1 MKMKK
6 LYAAIVGYGNRG
18 QVYAGYA
25 LDCPDEF
32 GIAAII
38 DPNPFKLSEAKTRF
52 NLSDDQ
58 LFTSYEE
65 FEAKNVACDFVVNAT
80 MDQYHYETAMK
91 ILAGKHDML
100 MEKPIVPN
108 AKELMDIKNLADK
121 NGCKVFVCHVL
132 RYTPYYRTV
141 KKLIADG
148 VIGDVMTKDM
158 NEHVCIAHY

>member
-1 MKMKK
+1 MKK

-100 MEKPIVPN
+100 MENPSCPTQRNSWTSKT
-108 AKELMDIKNLADK
+108 
-121 NGCKVFVCHVL
+121 L
-132 RYTPYYRTV
+132 RTKTVVKYSFATYCVTRRT
-141 KKLIADG
+141 IAR
-148 VIGDVMTKDM
+148 
-158 NEHVCIAHY
+158 